1 MSRLDEFKKFLR
13 RKKIYQPSPSIY
25 ESIAG
30 FYEFGPFGIMI
41 KNKLVNVMR
50 SEFQK
55 FNFWEVEF
63 PLIMP
68 PKVWEASGHLER
80 FVDKIT
86 TCGSCN
92 NIYRID
98 KLVEEHYP
106 DLKLINVSDEGLRQF
121 LNENEILCPKCKS
134 RLTEVSDYNLMI
146 EVSVAGKQAYLRPET
161 ATTTYLAFKDYFKLF
176 REQMPIKIFQF
187 GKAYRNEITARQGLI
202 RTREFEQFEG
212 QIFILK
218 EQEDPYDE
226 FKHVKDVKLP
236 FWSADAQVKGEEP
249 SVLTLEETIKKKV
262 LQKEAF
268 AYCFAVAHDLLKR
281 LELDLSRFRIRQH
294 LPDER
299 AHYAHDA
306 WDLEILTDQFG
317 WVEICGIHD
326 RGDYDLDRHQ
336 KYSKTSFEVRN
347 SRKEK
352 EIPQI
357 LEIAFGVGRLMYCL
371 LEQKFTMRDGKNL
384 LLLPKELSPIQC
396 AVFPL
401 MNKDGLGEI
410 AAEINRS
417 LVINGITSILDLKG
431 SIGKRYARMDEIGTP
446 YCFTVDYQTKEDNT
460 VTIRDRDDTSQ
471 VRVSIPEIPKIVQ
484 EKFLK
489 KG

>member
-1 MSRLDEFKKFLR
+1 MSRIEEFKKFIK
-13 RKKIYQPSPSIY
+13 RKKIFQPSPTIY

-30 FYEFGPFGIMI
+30 FYEYGPFGIMI

-55 FNFWEVEF
+55 YQFWEVEF

-86 TCGSCN
+86 TCQKCN

-98 KLVEEHYP
+98 KLIEENYP
-106 DLKLINVSDEGLRQF
+106 DLKLLEMSDQGLKKF
-121 LNENEILCPKCKS
+121 LEENEIICPKCKT
-134 RLTEVSDYNLMI
+134 RLTDVGDYNLMI
-146 EVSVAGKQAYLRPET
+146 EVGVAGRQAFLRPET
-161 ATTTYLAFKDYFKLF
+161 ATTTYLAFKDYYSLF
-176 REQMPIKIFQF
+176 RNQMPIKIYQF

-218 EQEDPYDE
+218 EQEHPFEE
-226 FKHVKDVKLP
+226 FQHVKDIKLP
-236 FWSADAQVKGEEP
+236 FWSSDAQVHGKEP
-249 SVLTLEETIKKKV
+249 ELYSLEETIDKKI

-268 AYCFAVAHDLLKR
+268 AYCFAVAYDLLAR
-281 LELDLSRFRIRQH
+281 IELDLNKLRLRQH

-306 WDLEILTDQFG
+306 WDLEVETEQFG

-326 RGDYDLDRHQ
+326 RGDYDLGRHQ
-336 KYSKTSFEVRN
+336 KFSKTSLEVKN
-347 SRKEK
+347 SKGEK
-352 EIPQI
+352 EVPQI

-371 LEQKFTMRDGKNL
+371 IEQKFTIRDGKNL
-384 LLLPKELSPIQC
+384 LLLPKEISPVQC

-401 MNKDGLGEI
+401 MNKDGLGDI
-410 AAEINRS
+410 AAKINRA
-417 LVINGITSILDLKG
+417 LVINGIASVLDLKG
-431 SIGKRYARMDEIGTP
+431 SIGKRYARMYEIGTP
-446 YCFTVDYQTKEDNT
+446 YCFTVD
-460 VTIRDRDDTSQ
+460 
-471 VRVSIPEIPKIVQ
+471 
-484 EKFLK
+484 
-489 KG
+489 